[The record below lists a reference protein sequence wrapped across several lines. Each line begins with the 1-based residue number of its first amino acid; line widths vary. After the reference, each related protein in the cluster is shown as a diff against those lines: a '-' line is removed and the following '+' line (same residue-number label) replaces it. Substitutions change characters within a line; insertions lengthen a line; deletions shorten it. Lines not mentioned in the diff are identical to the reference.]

1 MRVAN
6 RSSATALLMPAA
18 MVLLLVAALAQAQ
31 PYPSKPVRVAVGF
44 PAARPPELIQR
55 MNKLWVASLRTQE
68 TRDLLYAISVGAAGS
83 SVEDFNTFR
92 AAEGR
97 KWGELIRKIN
107 LKLE

>member
-1 MRVAN
+1 
-6 RSSATALLMPAA
+6 
-18 MVLLLVAALAQAQ
+18 
-31 PYPSKPVRVAVGF
+31 
-44 PAARPPELIQR
+44 

-97 KWGELIRKIN
+97 KWGELLRKIN